1 MVGTHHHLAV
11 GPLAQGPTVLRSDS
25 HRGFALLGK
34 GGVVQHED
42 AAFGTLLAQGPHP
55 SAIELEGVPI
65 GIGEQVLEALGGG
78 ASHRRSDGVAVFAME
93 VGQEPRDV
101 ALQGLAALGASE
113 QGGEGFEE
121 ASYLR

>member
-1 MVGTHHHLAV
+1 
-11 GPLAQGPTVLRSDS
+11 
-25 HRGFALLGK
+25 LLGK
-34 GGVVQHED
+34 GGVVNYED
-42 AAFGTLLAQGPHP
+42 AATFGTLLAQGPHTGT
-55 SAIELEGVPI
+55 IELLGVPI
-65 GIGEQVLEALGGG
+65 SIGEQVLEALGGG